1 MLALLGFVLIF
12 GLSLRVVNLRKSIF
26 SRTLQQWVIDSA
38 GLFVQGWLV
47 PLAKIYGLYVVFDL
61 TLGGLKSSIE
71 ISPWWAFC
79 LSFVLVDYLYY
90 WNHRLLHTPRFWP
103 LHKIHHS
110 TEHLD
115 LLSSARN
122 TLVTPLFIV
131 YLWVHSF
138 MAFILKDSTYYV
150 LGATLTA
157 ILDLWRHSPGL
168 EWRFLSRVFL
178 KKIWITPSLH
188 GWHHSVYGMQKNFGA
203 NFSLWDRL
211 HGTWG
216 EPIAHKIKYGWADP
230 TPLWRQLFY
239 PWPRKVGDK

>member
-1 MLALLGFVLIF
+1 M
-12 GLSLRVVNLRKSIF
+12 F
-26 SRTLQQWVIDSA
+26 SRDLKQWVIDIA

-47 PLAKIYGLYVVFDL
+47 PLAKIYGLSYIFDL
-61 TLGGLKSSIE
+61 SLSSLKGSIA
-71 ISPWWAFC
+71 ISPWWAFGIG
-79 LSFVLVDYLYY
+79 FVVVDYLYY
-90 WNHRLLHTPRFWP
+90 WNHRLLHTPRFWS

-115 LLSSARN
+115 LFSSARN
-122 TLVTPLFIV
+122 SLATPLFIV
-131 YLWVHSF
+131 YIWIHSF
-138 MAFILKDSTYYV
+138 MAFVLRDPTYYV

-168 EWRFLSRVFL
+168 EMRFVSKGSLEKV
-178 KKIWITPSLH
+178 WITPSLH

-211 HGTWG
+211 HGTYG
-216 EPIAHKIKYGWADP
+216 EPITHKIKYGWVDS

-239 PWPRKVGDK
+239 PWPRKAGDQ